1 MIVLDC
7 CAALAIA
14 KDTEEG
20 RALAGL
26 RLVEEHVVAPSVLE
40 AELCNALWKE
50 IRGKTLGKELAM
62 DKLEESLGLVD
73 EIIPIRS
80 LMREVV
86 SESVR
91 LGHPVY
97 DIFYFVLAR
106 RLGATLFTLDKRLI
120 KLCEQEGVDCIHN
133 ESL

>member
-1 MIVLDC
+1 M
-7 CAALAIA
+7 
-14 KDTEEG
+14 
-20 RALAGL
+20 
-26 RLVEEHVVAPSVLE
+26 
-40 AELCNALWKE
+40 
-50 IRGKTLGKELAM
+50 
-62 DKLEESLGLVD
+62 D

-120 KLCEQEGVDCIHN
+120 KLCEQEGVDCIHK

>member
-20 RALAGL
+20 RALLGL
-26 RLVEEHVVAPSVLE
+26 RLVEEHVVAPSIFE

-50 IRGKTLGKELAM
+50 IRCKTLGKGLAM
-62 DKLEESLGLVD
+62 DKLEESLDLVD
-73 EIIPIRS
+73 EMVPVRG
-80 LMREVV
+80 LMREVL
-86 SESVR
+86 SESAR
-91 LGHPVY
+91 LDHPVY

-106 RLGATLFTLDKRLI
+106 RLGATLFTLDKRLVR
-120 KLCEQEGVDCIHN
+120 LCEQEGVDCVHTV
-133 ESL
+133 SF